1 MGLLQRIGQTLG
13 LGQTGIASW
22 ERPDGIL
29 ETVTMEALYGDVSD
43 VYVSRRS
50 AIGLPVV
57 SKARRSLCTTIGR
70 LPLVA
75 FDREGRRWPDG
86 TFSLLQQPEQ
96 GRPLSATLWW
106 TIDSLFFHGVAYW
119 HVVRRD
125 SYGWPAQVR
134 LVPFGDAETDDDGA
148 LVSVAGEPITA
159 GDFIRFD
166 GFDAGL
172 LHDAADTI
180 RRAMILNRVAGHA
193 EDNPVPSIDLHNT
206 GEDLAPEQ
214 IDALIARWKT
224 ARRNGGIGYT
234 SKGME
239 AKTLGQ
245 RPEQLLI
252 DSRKRIDLEL
262 SRSTGAPAW
271 VTDVPLEGA
280 SLNYQN
286 RASRNWE
293 LIDLFASPY
302 MSVIEDRLAL
312 GDVTPRGTRVSFET
326 DELVRPDMK
335 TRFDTYEVGM
345 RAGFIT
351 QDWINAQEA
360 WT

>member
-13 LGQTGIASW
+13 LQTGIATW
-22 ERPDGIL
+22 ERDSSIL
-29 ETVTMEALYGDVSD
+29 ETVTFQAIYGDVSD

-50 AIGLPVV
+50 AMSLPVV
-57 SKARRSLCTTIGR
+57 AKTRRVLCTTVGR

-75 FDREGRRWPDG
+75 YDRDGARWPAG
-86 TFSLLQQPEQ
+86 VFPLLQQPEA
-96 GRPLSATLWW
+96 GRPLSGTLWW
-106 TIDSLFFHGVAYW
+106 TIDSLYFHGVAYW
-119 HVVRRD
+119 RVTDRD
-125 SYGWPAQVR
+125 AYGWPRSVSF
-134 LVPFGDAETDDDGA
+134 VPFGEAELDDDGN
-148 LVSVAGEPITA
+148 LVGV
-159 GDFIRFD
+159 GDERIDPADSIRFD
-166 GFDAGL
+166 GFDSGL
-172 LHDAADTI
+172 LRDAADTI
-180 RRAMILNRVAGHA
+180 RRALILNRVASHA

-206 GEDLAPEQ
+206 GEDLQPDQ
-214 IDALIARWKT
+214 IDALIARWRT

-234 SKGME
+234 SKSME

-262 SRSTGAPAW
+262 ARASGAPAW
-271 VTDVPLEGA
+271 VADVPLEGS

-293 LIDLFASPY
+293 LIDLFAAPY
-302 MSVIEDRLAL
+302 MSLIEDRLAL
-312 GDVTPRGTRVSFET
+312 GDVTPRGTTVSFET

-335 TRFDTYEVGM
+335 TRFETYEVGM
-345 RAGFIT
+345 RAGFID
-351 QDWINAQEA
+351 QDWINTQEA